1 MNNERNKP
9 LIGLQPLVDEKRDSL
24 WMLPGYFN
32 GITEAGGIPV
42 MLPLISDEADIKEL
56 VSSFDGFI
64 FTGGHDVAPEVY
76 NMKDET
82 GNVVPCRERDSMEI
96 LMLREIMEQDKPLL
110 GICRGLQFINAA
122 LGGTLYQDLPMQ
134 FPSKVNHRQPAPY
147 DEPIHTVDLL
157 EGNWLNRISGQ
168 KQIMVNSCHHQGIK
182 DLAEGLDALAM
193 SYDGLIEAI
202 EMPSKKFLK
211 AVQWHPEFMH
221 KKDDVSKAIF
231 KDFIRA
237 AAD

>member
-1 MNNERNKP
+1 MNNDGRKP

-32 GITEAGGIPV
+32 GIIEAGGIPV
-42 MLPLISDEADIKEL
+42 MLPLIWDETDIREI
-56 VSSFDGFI
+56 VDSFDGFV

-82 GNVVPCRERDSMEI
+82 GNVEPCRERDRMEI
-96 LMLREIMEQDKPLL
+96 IMIREIIEKDKPVL

-122 LGGTLYQDLPMQ
+122 LGGTLYQDIPTQ
-134 FPSKVNHRQPAPY
+134 FPSKINHRQPAPY
-147 DEPIHTVDLL
+147 DEPIHTVDVLK
-157 EGNWLNRISGQ
+157 GNWLHRISGQ
-168 KQIMVNSCHHQGIK
+168 ESIMVNSCHHQGIK
-182 DLAEGLDALAM
+182 DLADGLEALAM

-202 EMPSKKFLK
+202 EMPSKKFVK

-221 KKDDVSKAIF
+221 KKDDTSKAIF
-231 KDFIRA
+231 RDFIQA
-237 AAD
+237 TKM